1 MISYVG
7 LFFSALVAATIIPMQ
22 SEAVLVGL
30 LATSEQ
36 PAMMLIL
43 VATVGN
49 VLGAVINWWL
59 GRYLL
64 NFRGTRWFPSSQSQI
79 ARAQIWYRRYGRWT
93 LLGSWLPLV
102 GDPITVVAGVMR
114 EPLISFL
121 LLVSFAKALR
131 YLLLAQATLALI

>member
-64 NFRGTRWFPSSQSQI
+64 NFRGKRWFPSSQSQI

-121 LLVSFAKALR
+121 LLVSFTKALR

>member
-49 VLGAVINWWL
+49 VIGAVINWWL

-64 NFRGTRWFPSSQSQI
+64 NFRGKRWFPSSQPQI

>member
-64 NFRGTRWFPSSQSQI
+64 NFRGKRCFPSSQSQI

>member
-64 NFRGTRWFPSSQSQI
+64 NFQGKRWFPSSESQI

>member
-64 NFRGTRWFPSSQSQI
+64 NFRGNRWFPSSQSQI
-79 ARAQIWYRRYGRWT
+79 ARAQIWYRRYGRWA

>member
-64 NFRGTRWFPSSQSQI
+64 NFQGKRWFPSSQSQI
-79 ARAQIWYRRYGRWT
+79 SRAQIWYRRYGRWT